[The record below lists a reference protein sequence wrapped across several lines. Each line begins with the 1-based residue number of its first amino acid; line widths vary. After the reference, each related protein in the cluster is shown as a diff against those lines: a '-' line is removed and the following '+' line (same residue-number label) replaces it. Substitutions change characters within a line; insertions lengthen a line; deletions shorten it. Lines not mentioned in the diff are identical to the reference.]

1 MLGFAN
7 SAQSPDLNKT
17 ADKSAN
23 MCKSLV
29 FFLVAVLT
37 LNPVFA
43 QSQSNDKL
51 VIPPHLNQQYPNAEF
66 RIASMQDYE
75 KLRHSNFPSDISKNS
90 GSYLLIV
97 QQDSTETQPSAD
109 EISTSPGN
117 DKEPCEGDCD
127 EEKTEHTVGEMAA
140 GTAGN
145 VLSGMA
151 PTTPEGLVVVLVIVG
166 MIMVAALVFYAG
178 VYLYDLTTGKFELP
192 SWWEIRANLD
202 FVSGDKLN
210 GTMSG
215 VRFKTGLSDKKANL
229 GLVIEGGYYDLDV
242 ENDGVMEERAGGYW
256 LAGPSIEL
264 VSRDNPVSL
273 GFEFL
278 GGHSLHSK
286 IGVMSTM
293 KLAFNIKASESIV
306 IGIHFGGLYTDLKN
320 TSGLIDRLDEY
331 SWSYGLDMGGRF

>member
-1 MLGFAN
+1 MY
-7 SAQSPDLNKT
+7 
-17 ADKSAN
+17 
-23 MCKSLV
+23 KSLV

-43 QSQSNDKL
+43 QSQSNNEL
-51 VIPPHLNQQYPNAEF
+51 VIPIEIKQQYPNAQF
-66 RIASMQDYE
+66 RTVTWQEYQNLGLNLPDSYSQIES
-75 KLRHSNFPSDISKNS
+75 S
-90 GSYLLIV
+90 SYLLV
-97 QQDSTETQPSAD
+97 ELTEGTESQPSTNKS
-109 EISTSPGN
+109 STSSNN
-117 DKEPCEGDCD
+117 DKAPCETDCD
-127 EEKTEHTVGEMAA
+127 EEKTEPTAGEMAVGA
-140 GTAGN
+140 AAN
-145 VLSGMA
+145 VFSGGA

-166 MIMVAALVFYAG
+166 LIMVAALVFYAG
-178 VYLYDLTTGKFELP
+178 VYLYKLTTGKFELP

-202 FVSGDKLN
+202 FVSGDKLE

-215 VRFKTGLSDKKANL
+215 MRFKTGLSDKMGNL

-242 ENDGVMEERAGGYW
+242 ENNEVKEQRTGGYW

-264 VSRDNPVSL
+264 ISRDNPISL

-293 KLAFNIKASESIV
+293 KLAFNIKASESFV

-331 SWSYGLDMGGRF
+331 AWSYGLDMGGRF